1 MEEKRNSAFP
11 EKSLNYRPENYFTSQ
26 DSHENV
32 TFPTLEK
39 NVSQPE
45 ASDYPALAAGWLV
58 TQVVPGLE
66 VFPLLSV
73 TATSE
78 RSTLPLWSTTKATK
92 HDSWP
97 ALTRAPENKDELSL
111 TKVASSHMPEL
122 ERKNKQTKKTPTKRN
137 NKTTSPSFVSLYR
150 KYFMGIYNM
159 YSFF

>member
-78 RSTLPLWSTTKATK
+78 RLTLPLWSTTKATK

-97 ALTRAPENKDELSL
+97 ALT
-111 TKVASSHMPEL
+111 
-122 ERKNKQTKKTPTKRN
+122 
-137 NKTTSPSFVSLYR
+137 
-150 KYFMGIYNM
+150 
-159 YSFF
+159 